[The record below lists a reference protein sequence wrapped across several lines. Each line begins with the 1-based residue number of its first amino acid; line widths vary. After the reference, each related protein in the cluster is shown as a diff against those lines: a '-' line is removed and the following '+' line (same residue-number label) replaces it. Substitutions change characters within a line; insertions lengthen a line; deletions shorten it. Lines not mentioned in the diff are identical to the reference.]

1 MPIRVI
7 LAGLLLCAFGALTA
21 ISFTHVVRSRSKSFH
36 FGVLLASGLGTASM
50 LVPNE
55 DKDWLYLVRILF
67 TFTYIACAA
76 ILQRLIFRWF
86 YILQHHSTQEIFLA
100 TLCGHFQKW
109 NILLLVGLALLTAYG
124 SSPMLTSILI
134 MLEFLTC
141 VAWFDGSLFARRESS
156 SLPRSVGYKPV
167 ADSVRP
173 IDVSLF
179 HMRWDL
185 DLLHVPYDGSR
196 ILLSKM
202 TLSLVVASVLLC
214 ASSAAHL
221 AFYVICL
228 RYTKLCDLD
237 FEYIGFFLCHTI
249 GTLPFLAMLTTPG
262 FLSRFDASASIVG
275 GCRAAPE

>member
-21 ISFTHVVRSRSKSFH
+21 ISFTHVVRSRSKCFH
-36 FGVLLASGLGTASM
+36 MGVLLTSGLGSASM

-55 DKDWLYLVRILF
+55 DKDWLYLARILF
-67 TFTYIACAA
+67 TFTHIACAA
-76 ILQRLIFRWF
+76 ILQRIIYRWF
-86 YILQHHSTQEIFLA
+86 RILQHHSTQEIFLA
-100 TLCGHFQKW
+100 TLCGHFQTW
-109 NILLLVGLALLTAYG
+109 NMFLLSGLALLTAYG
-124 SSPMLTSILI
+124 SSCILTSILL
-134 MLEFLTC
+134 MLNFLTC
-141 VAWFDGSLFARRESS
+141 AAWLDGSLFARRESA
-156 SLPRSVGYKPV
+156 SLPRSVGYKPT
-167 ADSVRP
+167 ADAVRP

-185 DLLHVPYDGSR
+185 HSLHVPYDGSR
-196 ILLSKM
+196 ILLGKM
-202 TLSLVVASVLLC
+202 TQSLVVASVLLC

-221 AFYVICL
+221 TLYVICL

-262 FLSRFDASASIVG
+262 FLSRFDAS
-275 GCRAAPE
+275 R